1 MPVRIDKLGAHLE
14 AYMKTRPAISAI
26 EPFIIEPA
34 RAEIL
39 ETWSSEFR
47 CFELKCDIVDD
58 HFTPEEKHKL
68 YHHATSEVCFGES
81 DCPFGRGID
90 AKTAAKHRDAL
101 VDYVVET
108 MFWTDSNGIF
118 NEYREIVRN
127 HFGIEI
133 WTSNVQL
140 PPLSNPPAVEW
151 WKRGEPQDTTVAY
164 MTLPNNAS
172 SHEDWLRS
180 NLDQGSSQSGYAMP
194 LKVGAVPTQAS
205 LRRFPRAMN
214 TLRSRLRSAMSR
226 PRSRVR

>member
-1 MPVRIDKLGAHLE
+1 M
-14 AYMKTRPAISAI
+14 
-26 EPFIIEPA
+26 
-34 RAEIL
+34 
-39 ETWSSEFR
+39 
-47 CFELKCDIVDD
+47 
-58 HFTPEEKHKL
+58 
-68 YHHATSEVCFGES
+68 
-81 DCPFGRGID
+81 
-90 AKTAAKHRDAL
+90 
-101 VDYVVET
+101 DYVVET
-108 MFWTDSNGIF
+108 MFWTDSHNTKTRSRAQNVDTERSNGIF

-140 PPLSNPPAVEW
+140 PPLSNLPAVEW

-214 TLRSRLRSAMSR
+214 TLGLDVFIHPTQEGTVISPPPNL
-226 PRSRVR
+226 